1 MSDIKE
7 AFIKKIKEKRT
18 LNTKNVPVYDR
29 KGNIVDHVYKSTTSV
44 GASKI
49 LKTRTAE
56 YSNKHGKMGWIGK
69 D

>member
-1 MSDIKE
+1 
-7 AFIKKIKEKRT
+7 
-18 LNTKNVPVYDR
+18 VYDR

-44 GASKI
+44 GAAKI